1 MTFEVNKWQPYADVP
16 QGSYTASA
24 PLAKSADWQTV
35 TFQLSDLKPKDAKTP
50 ATINSWQ
57 GITDLGIAASVPG
70 QQGHWADKRKLRNL
84 RWVGGNY
91 TSPVLFPG
99 GTLSREAMEQ
109 LFQEN
114 IDESLQVEANE

>member
-16 QGSYTASA
+16 QGSYSASA
-24 PLAKSADWQTV
+24 PLAKSTDWQTV

-57 GITDLGIAASVPG
+57 GITDLGIAASMPG